1 MHITYLY
8 DGAYPST
15 GADAWQ
21 VLNTVTALSRQQV
34 QVTLICAA
42 PGDRAPLT
50 VDALAR
56 HYDLRGSFELV
67 QLRRPRGMPRTV
79 HKWWHCTAAL
89 RHPRAR
95 ASDLVYS
102 RNLPAVMTALAHRR
116 RVVYDTY
123 RPWPEQYR
131 AMRVLFER
139 LFADPDL
146 LGAFFHSGHARDAY
160 AALDIDPRRLCV
172 AHNGFH
178 PELFRAAPG
187 KADARAEVG
196 LPPERFIVGY
206 TGRLD
211 REKGIEALLD
221 LADAMPDLTV
231 FLAGGGSDDDVLAR
245 AAATANVT
253 LLPWQKPGRMPT
265 LLSACDVLM
274 IPSSSAALRAG
285 NTVLPMKIFEYLASG
300 RPIVAPRSPDTA
312 EVLHHGENAWLVE
325 SDRLDTLV
333 AEVKRLRADGDLR
346 ETLARGARASADRL
360 TWDARGEKLV
370 AHITRWLELRS
381 GAPR

>member
-8 DGAYPST
+8 DGTYPST

-21 VLNTVTALSRQQV
+21 VLNTVTALSRQQAK
-34 QVTLICAA
+34 VTLICEA
-42 PGDRAPLT
+42 PRDRAPLT
-50 VDALAR
+50 VDALLS
-56 HYDLRGSFELV
+56 HYDLRGSLELV
-67 QLRRPRGMPRTV
+67 QLRRPRGMPRSA
-79 HKWWHCTAAL
+79 HKWWHCRAAL
-89 RHPRAR
+89 RHPSAR

-102 RNLPAVMTALAHRR
+102 RNLPAIVTALAHGRR
-116 RVVYDTY
+116 AVYDTY
-123 RPWPEQYR
+123 RPWPQQYR
-131 AMRVLFER
+131 AMRILFER
-139 LFADPDL
+139 LFRNPDL

-160 AALDIDPRRLCV
+160 AALGIDPQRLCV

-178 PELFRAAPG
+178 PELYRAAPDQ
-187 KADARAEVG
+187 AQARAELG
-196 LPPERFIVGY
+196 LPAERFIVGY

-221 LADAMPDLTV
+221 LADAVPDLTV
-231 FLAGGGSDDDVLAR
+231 FLAGGGSDDDILAR
-245 AAATANVT
+245 AEATANVT

-274 IPSSSAALRAG
+274 IPSSSTALKAG

-300 RPIVAPRSPDTA
+300 RAIVAPRSPDTA
-312 EVLHHGENAWLVE
+312 EVLTHGENAWLVE

-333 AEVKRLRADGDLR
+333 AQIERLRSDPTLR
-346 ETLARGARASADRL
+346 EALSRGALESADRL

-370 AHITRWLELRS
+370 AHMTRWLELR
-381 GAPR
+381 GADPR